1 MREILL
7 EYGLY
12 IEWLLAAAEVVLT
25 LILFSDFGKKHAP
38 VILCMALLGVGLV
51 VDALVIGFGGK
62 LIEPV
67 LMILSRVRFTMHGLL
82 LPLMLMVC
90 VLVLPLWPVP
100 KRLLI
105 ILTFLLMALG
115 GYAGFMRELAMQDPI
130 GDIVRF
136 ASVSPKDSWW
146 EIVNTG
152 LSYGTIVP
160 VILTGIY
167 MLIRERSASILLGG
181 VLMFAFA
188 ALGPAT
194 GNFDLI
200 FLITMFGEL
209 FLLLFFTVYEK
220 RHVEDE

>member
-7 EYGLY
+7 QYGLY
-12 IEWLLAAAEVVLT
+12 IEWLFAAAEIVLT

-38 VILCMALLGVGLV
+38 VVLCMALLGLGLV
-51 VDALVIGFGGK
+51 VDALIIGCGNK

-67 LMILSRVRFTMHGLL
+67 LALLSRGRFVLHGLV
-82 LPLMLMVC
+82 LPLNLTIC
-90 VLVLPLWPVP
+90 VLVLPLWPIP
-100 KRLLI
+100 KRLLL
-105 ILTFLLMALG
+105 ILSFCIMALG
-115 GYAGFMRELAMQDPI
+115 AYAGFMREIAIQDKI

-146 EIVNTG
+146 EIVNTV
-152 LSYGTIVP
+152 LSYGTTIP
-160 VILTGIY
+160 VIITGIY
-167 MLIRERSASILLGG
+167 LLIRERSASILLGG

-200 FLITMFGEL
+200 FLITMFGEF

-220 RHVEDE
+220 RHVEA